1 MYVIYTSNSF
11 FLVNISDIVVTIV
24 HEMHRFTEAQEA
36 AIILQFGEL
45 KHATL
50 VRRWF
55 LKEYPDIPHHQVP
68 VALQFSRIR
77 DRFLKTN
84 STRPGKPPGPKVS
97 VATPEMVET
106 VRGMILADQS
116 ISISEIALRL
126 DCSYGTAWNI
136 LRKKLKVVFI
146 ENEIK
151 ITNFVSG
158 LLQEPQD
165 GDDLRQLPDQHHH
178 AVEEERPG
186 GTSLQRVRPLL
197 QAPRGEKSDV

>member
-151 ITNFVSG
+151 MTNWMFQVYPFRSTNVQKLDDTQKAGRRDFCQWILDKDKDFPDFVI
-158 LLQEPQD
+158 
-165 GDDLRQLPDQHHH
+165 R
-178 AVEEERPG
+178 
-186 GTSLQRVRPLL
+186 
-197 QAPRGEKSDV
+197 